1 LPEVD
6 LFFSDT
12 EESSMN
18 DCDDLKL
25 KPASLKSACANC
37 SVLELCLPL
46 GLNDSE
52 VKRLDDLIVQRVRIK
67 KGNTL
72 YRQGDPL
79 HALYA
84 VRLGFFK
91 TTLTSE
97 DGREQVTGF
106 QMTGEMLGMDAI
118 SEDRH
123 ACNAVALEDSE
134 VCPIHFSQLERLSR
148 DLPSLQ
154 HNLNKLMSREI
165 VRDHSL
171 LLMMGNMNSDERLA
185 AFFLNLSQ
193 RLSLR
198 GYSPFSFVLRMRREE
213 IGSYLGLRLETISRG
228 IARLREL
235 GLLEVHAREV
245 RILDVGGLKALIAGC
260 SQQAN
265 PL

>member
-1 LPEVD
+1 
-6 LFFSDT
+6 
-12 EESSMN
+12 M
-18 DCDDLKL
+18 DDHDKLALNL
-25 KPASLKSACANC
+25 KPLGLKSACASC

-52 VKRLDDLIVQRVRIK
+52 VKRLDDLIVQRVKIK

-198 GYSPFSFVLRMRREE
+198 GYSPYSFILRMRREE

-235 GLLEVHAREV
+235 NLLEVHAREV
-245 RILDVGGLKALIAGC
+245 KILDPVGLKALIAGC
-260 SQQAN
+260 GQHAN

>member
-1 LPEVD
+1 MSELENIRV
-6 LFFSDT
+6 
-12 EESSMN
+12 
-18 DCDDLKL
+18 KQ
-25 KPASLKSACANC
+25 AGLKSACASC

-46 GLNDSE
+46 GLNETE
-52 VKRLDDLIVQRVRIK
+52 VKRLDDMIVQRIRIK
-67 KGNTL
+67 KGSTL

-79 HALYA
+79 LALYA
-84 VRLGFFK
+84 VRQGFFK

-118 SEDRH
+118 SDDHH

-193 RLSLR
+193 RLAIR
-198 GYSPFSFVLRMRREE
+198 GYSPFNFILRMRREE

-228 IARLREL
+228 IAKLREL
-235 GLLEVHAREV
+235 KLVNVDAREV
-245 RILDVGGLKALIAGC
+245 KILDMHGLKSLVAGC
-260 SQQAN
+260 AQHGQ
-265 PL
+265 PHG

>member
-1 LPEVD
+1 
-6 LFFSDT
+6 
-12 EESSMN
+12 MN
-18 DCDDLKL
+18 DFDKIKL
-25 KPASLKSACANC
+25 KPSGLKSACANC

-46 GLNDSE
+46 GLDDFE
-52 VKRLDDLIVQRVRIK
+52 VKRLDDLIVQRVRVR

-106 QMTGEMLGMDAI
+106 QMSGEILGMDAI
-118 SEDRH
+118 SDDRH
-123 ACNAVALEDSE
+123 SCNAVALEDSE
-134 VCPIHFSQLERLSR
+134 VCPLQFSQLERLSR

-165 VRDHSL
+165 VKDHNL

-198 GYSPFSFVLRMRREE
+198 GYSPFNFILRMRREE

-245 RILDVGGLKALIAGC
+245 KILDLEGLKELIAGC
-260 SQQAN
+260 GHHGN
-265 PL
+265 TL